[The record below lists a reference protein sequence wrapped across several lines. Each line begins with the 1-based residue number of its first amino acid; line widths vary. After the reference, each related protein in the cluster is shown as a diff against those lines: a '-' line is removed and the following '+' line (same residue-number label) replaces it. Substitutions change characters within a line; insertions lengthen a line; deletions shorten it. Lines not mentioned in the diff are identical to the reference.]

1 VRRQSRRRATFSTFV
16 IWLAAF
22 ELPRF
27 RRLPIVPAVGTS
39 SRHFASRP
47 ALNPYSPVTLP
58 PNRAQVINKT
68 RLHRVAALAVS
79 ENAKPP

>member
-1 VRRQSRRRATFSTFV
+1 MS
-16 IWLAAF
+16 
-22 ELPRF
+22 
-27 RRLPIVPAVGTS
+27 IVPAVGTS

-68 RLHRVAALAVS
+68 RLHRVAALAAS